1 VRCCGFRARPRRRR
15 GRKTSTRRVASL
27 LVTALALLGQGCGA
41 VRWLGG
47 YTTARPSGLPSA
59 LQSAHAPAEV
69 GAARF
74 MHDDF
79 GSLNTDAMRTNA
91 VPWKL
96 VAAVLTLDASERAG
110 APVSR
115 ALLDSTLASFGLL
128 SPDSILNLPHGAAAV
143 KLDHPLGVVS
153 GQMKRT
159 LPAVRLEVA
168 NLGCAAC
175 HAGVTYDREGYAR
188 RDAWLGLPNT
198 SVDLEAYV
206 NAVYRASKRWI
217 GERQRVLGAV
227 DTLFPGLEKGERQ
240 TLEHQVMPRAAKR
253 IAKLEQQGDRPLP
266 FHNGGP
272 GFTNGAAALK
282 LQLHVLGDNS
292 IESEKGYVSIP
303 DLGARLARTS
313 LLADGTYSIPGQ
325 PRFAPAS
332 TGSEER
338 LPGLARIVSFFT
350 VPTMGLA
357 PSLSRKAAPRVEDVL
372 RFFATY
378 EPPRFPGAID
388 PALAEQ
394 GEALYRRRCAG
405 CHGTVEVR
413 DGRARLT
420 MFPNRLV
427 PQDSIGSDPTRW
439 QAVSDALV
447 GAIKS
452 SGEASYIAAA
462 RTGGYVAPPLSGL
475 WATAPYLHN
484 GSVPTLWQLMHPDQR
499 PERFYVGGHRLDLV
513 HVGIMGAPDSTGTY
527 VYPDGYRPW
536 STPILVDTK
545 RRGQGHGGHER
556 QFASLSDDE
565 CRELIEFL
573 KRF

>member
-1 VRCCGFRARPRRRR
+1 VRP
-15 GRKTSTRRVASL
+15 TSTSRRASL
-27 LVTALALLGQGCGA
+27 LLAALALSVHGCGA

-47 YTTARPSGLPSA
+47 YTTASPGALPAA
-59 LQSAHAPAEV
+59 LRSAHAPAEV

-74 MHDDF
+74 MYDDF

-96 VAAVLTLDASERAG
+96 VAAVLTLDASEHTGR
-110 APVSR
+110 PVSGT
-115 ALLDSTLASFGLL
+115 LLDSTLAAFGLL
-128 SPDSILNLPHGAAAV
+128 RPDSILNLPQGPAAV
-143 KLDHPLGVVS
+143 ALDHPLGVVN
-153 GQMKRT
+153 GTMHRA
-159 LPAVRLEVA
+159 LPRVRLEVA

-175 HAGVTYDREGYAR
+175 HAGVTYDRDGFAR
-188 RDAWLGLPNT
+188 RDVWLGLPNT

-206 NAVYRASKRWI
+206 NAVYRSSRRWI
-217 GERQRVLGAV
+217 GERRRVLGAV
-227 DTLFPGLEKGERQ
+227 DTLFPGSDKGERH

-282 LQLHVLGDNS
+282 MQLHVLGDDS
-292 IESEKGYVSIP
+292 IENELGYVSIP
-303 DLGARLARTS
+303 DLGGRLARTS
-313 LLADGTYSIPGQ
+313 LLADGTYSIPGE
-325 PRFAPAS
+325 PRFAPAA
-332 TGSEER
+332 TGTDER

-357 PSLSRKAAPRVEDVL
+357 PSLSRKAAPQVEDVL
-372 RFFATY
+372 RFFAAY
-378 EPPRFPGAID
+378 EPPRFPGTID
-388 PALAEQ
+388 TVLAAE

-405 CHGTVEVR
+405 CHGSVEVR

-427 PQDSIGSDPTRW
+427 PQDSIGSDPARW

-447 GAIKS
+447 GAIRS
-452 SGEASYIAAA
+452 SGEASFIDAA
-462 RTGGYVAPPLSGL
+462 RTGGYVAPPLSGV

-484 GSVPTLWQLMHPDQR
+484 GSVPTLWQLLRPDER
-499 PERFYVGGHRLDLV
+499 PERFYVGGHRLDFER
-513 HVGIMGAPDSTGTY
+513 VGIRGTLDSTGTWR
-527 VYPDGYRPW
+527 YPEGYRPW
-536 STPILVDTK
+536 STPILVDTR
-545 RRGQGHGGHER
+545 RRGLGHGGHER
-556 QFASLSDDE
+556 QFAALSDE
-565 CRELIEFL
+565 QCRELIEFL